1 LEGKRAESSKL
12 KAESWRQKSWKGR
25 RLEEKIMPRT
35 HTDTH
40 RHKKEVKVGGER
52 AEGSKLT
59 AQRRESKKT
68 G

>member
-1 LEGKRAESSKL
+1 LEAKELERSEVGGKDHA
-12 KAESWRQKSWKGR
+12 
-25 RLEEKIMPRT
+25 
-35 HTDTH
+35 TDTH